1 MGQIPAGEGAEGSTI
16 WSNDST
22 TASNRRRL
30 RLFTWIKFSK

>member
-22 TASNRRRL
+22 TASKSPP
-30 RLFTWIKFSK
+30 IPAYYSD